1 MAFAPQ
7 PFIEKPNLR
16 TPIALI
22 IDDAAPCINPLWFFR
37 HQVDKQESPAHVRD
51 IPLSFMETWCRWVSD
66 SGVRGDF
73 TILPFPAGLGR
84 IDQALAGYGAEELRA
99 WLKLARQALPSQFD
113 IHPEILTHTL
123 ALDLKTQ
130 KLLPVSEHDWTE
142 QQGEDTL
149 ADYFAAALQILSEAG
164 LPAHGITQPCYYRA
178 DESLYARALLA
189 AEKRVNG
196 RGVTHNF
203 LQMDAT
209 ADLVPP
215 RVNYLDTS
223 VGEAVVSIWT
233 GTDDYL
239 WNVLDVD
246 HSDRFLRPEVIADRY
261 LSADGKTGR
270 LADLLRGGGP
280 LVVVTHWQSLFSN
293 GTGLGLE
300 VLREVAARVASHL
313 GPRVAWRK
321 LSEITAQHLAAITA
335 RLEASA
341 TADRVEIRVSS
352 PFSADVLTV
361 SIPAPW
367 PLFRGPEVR
376 MDGKPLPQVPD
387 AALLTAGHW
396 VMRGSVVTVSVPIS
410 AGRPV
415 RLTLQALPQ

>member
-16 TPIALI
+16 ASLALI
-22 IDDAAPCINPLWFFR
+22 IDDGTPCINPLWYFR
-37 HQVDKQESPAHVRD
+37 HQVDRQESPAHVRE
-51 IPLSFMETWCRWVSD
+51 IPLSFMETWCQWVTD

-84 IDQALAGYGAEELRA
+84 IDKALAGYDPAELRA
-99 WLKLARQALPSQFD
+99 WLGLARQALSPQFD

-123 ALDLKTQ
+123 ALDLKTHQ
-130 KLLPVSEHDWTE
+130 LLPISEHDWTE
-142 QQGEDTL
+142 KQDEETL
-149 ADYFAAALQILSEAG
+149 AGYFAAALQILNDAD
-164 LPAHGITQPCYYRA
+164 LPAHGVTQPCYYRA

-189 AEKRVNG
+189 AEQRVNG

-209 ADLVPP
+209 SDIVPP
-215 RVNYLDTS
+215 RVNYLDEAA
-223 VGEAVVSIWT
+223 GEAVVSIWT

-239 WNVLDVD
+239 WNVLDSG
-246 HSDRFLRPEVIADRY
+246 HSDRFLSPEVIADRY
-261 LSADGKTGR
+261 LSADGKSGR
-270 LADLLRGGGP
+270 LVELLHGGGP

-293 GTGLGLE
+293 GTGLGLQ
-300 VLREVAARVASHL
+300 VLEEVAGRVASQF

-321 LSEITAQHLAAITA
+321 LSEISAQHLAATTA
-335 RLEASA
+335 RLEATA
-341 TADRVEIRVSS
+341 TADTVQVNVTC
-352 PFSADVLTV
+352 PFSADILTV

-376 MDGKPLPQVPD
+376 LDGEPLAQVPD
-387 AALLTAGHW
+387 AAHLEVRRW
-396 VMRGSVVTVSVPIS
+396 VMRGSVVTVSFPITAS
-410 AGRPV
+410 RPV
-415 RLTLQALPQ
+415 CLTLQALS

>member
-16 TPIALI
+16 SPLALI
-22 IDDAAPCINPLWFFR
+22 IDDGTPCINPLWYFR
-37 HQVDKQESPAHVRD
+37 HQVDKQESPAHVRTV
-51 IPLSFMETWCRWVSD
+51 PLSFMEDWCQWVAD

-73 TILPFPAGLGR
+73 TILPYPAGLGR
-84 IDQALAGYGAEELRA
+84 IDQSLTGYDTGELRD
-99 WLKLARQALPSQFD
+99 WLRLAKQALPPQFD

-123 ALDLKTQ
+123 ALDLKTRQ
-130 KLLPVSEHDWTE
+130 MLPISEQDWTE
-142 QQGEDTL
+142 AQGEESL
-149 ADYFAAALQILSEAG
+149 SDYFAAALQILNEAG
-164 LPAHGITQPCYYRA
+164 LPAQGITQPCYYRT

-209 ADLVPP
+209 SDLVPP
-215 RVNYLDTS
+215 RVNYLDKDA
-223 VGEAVVSIWT
+223 GEAVVSIWT

-239 WNVLDVD
+239 WNVLDIA
-246 HSDRFLRPEVIADRY
+246 HSDRFLSPEVIADRY
-261 LSADGKTGR
+261 LNADGTAGR
-270 LADLLRGGGP
+270 LIALLHGGGP

-300 VLREVAARVASHL
+300 VFREVAARIASRI

-321 LSEITAQHLAAITA
+321 LSEISAHHLAATTT

-341 TADRVEIRVSS
+341 TTGTVEVTAVSR
-352 PFSADVLTV
+352 FSADILTV
-361 SIPAPW
+361 SVPTPW
-367 PLFRGPEVR
+367 PLFRDPEVCI
-376 MDGKPLPQVPD
+376 DGKALPQAPD
-387 AALLTAGHW
+387 AAHLEAGKW
-396 VMRGSVVTVSVPIS
+396 VMRGSVVTVSFPIT
-410 AGRPV
+410 AGRPACITV
-415 RLTLQALPQ
+415 RALS